1 MLPFAT
7 SNSSFTRHLR
17 PQRRPTWVLE
27 ICWWTAIPWRRL
39 LVPWPLFLC
48 MAWLFKFCLGVCLGS
63 SQRPAANPPAPS
75 WALKHFISLWSEK
88 TTGDFALTE
97 YWATITICINTLL
110 CNTPAVV
117 DWQRGIAQGLRQDY
131 PESQGARVFSLTRS
145 SWLVQTIRLRLT
157 ANEDERLE
165 VCVTFCEDM
174 KCWPYIDLIPYH
186 TLSIPKNSPSGGV
199 LPGVPLRDSSGLEQ
213 PFGSLF
219 SLNSQG
225 TVDADMD
232 CSHRATTCSPGPEIL
247 LAHGICCGAKLLA
260 PSTTRNLAKQSKRSD
275 NIWSLFFETTLRI
288 IWLLIIEY

>member
-17 PQRRPTWVLE
+17 LQRRPTWVLE

-63 SQRPAANPPAPS
+63 SQCPAANPPAPS
-75 WALKHFISLWSEK
+75 WALRHFISLWSEK

-110 CNTPAVV
+110 CITPAIV

-145 SWLVQTIRLRLT
+145 SWLVMQTKDWRFVSLSVKTWSADRT
-157 ANEDERLE
+157 
-165 VCVTFCEDM
+165 
-174 KCWPYIDLIPYH
+174 YILIPFH
-186 TLSIPKNSPSGGV
+186 TLSISKNSPIA
-199 LPGVPLRDSSGLEQ
+199 RSSFAGQ
-213 PFGSLF
+213 
-219 SLNSQG
+219 QR
-225 TVDADMD
+225 T
-232 CSHRATTCSPGPEIL
+232 
-247 LAHGICCGAKLLA
+247 GAALWKLV
-260 PSTTRNLAKQSKRSD
+260 
-275 NIWSLFFETTLRI
+275 FFEQSGHGGCWHGLQS
-288 IWLLIIEY
+288 